1 VLKKKNQKVTR
12 VAVMD
17 VHEERALDEGASA
30 TNSQSEAD
38 VGERSGQPQQSQT
51 PPLQSAVA
59 SDADDEKEEDREE
72 ETSGTLW
79 GHARLPQSV
88 YGNNPAA
95 TGKRKSTNNAV
106 WNVVKHLKE
115 HTAHSVVV
123 DTKYTHVCVA
133 PITASEAGE
142 LGADV
147 DSDGNSLWFCNK
159 VFTLSKTKNCY
170 RSSQATRHCGKFHG
184 DTSSAGKA
192 LADRTSHNNTHKR
205 YVMEAASLKAGQQT
219 SGQRS
224 GAAALYTIT
233 NQELCLGKVARWS
246 VHIVAGC
253 GWGVSSDEEAVVVL
267 TL

>member
-1 VLKKKNQKVTR
+1 
-12 VAVMD
+12 MD

-51 PPLQSAVA
+51 PPLRSAVA
-59 SDADDEKEEDREE
+59 SDADDEKDEDRVE

-170 RSSQATRHCGKFHG
+170 RSSQATRHCVKFHW

-205 YVMEAASLKAGQQT
+205 HDVLWYALCSVCTRWWNYSKTQVRVSWTAVRRAQARQTFRVCYWIRADQERQSRRHRPAS
-219 SGQRS
+219 
-224 GAAALYTIT
+224 
-233 NQELCLGKVARWS
+233 
-246 VHIVAGC
+246 
-253 GWGVSSDEEAVVVL
+253 
-267 TL
+267 

>member
-1 VLKKKNQKVTR
+1 
-12 VAVMD
+12 MD

-115 HTAHSVVV
+115 HTARPTRAHSGEGVERG
-123 DTKYTHVCVA
+123 HV
-133 PITASEAGE
+133 
-142 LGADV
+142 
-147 DSDGNSLWFCNK
+147 
-159 VFTLSKTKNCY
+159 
-170 RSSQATRHCGKFHG
+170 RSRQRV
-184 DTSSAGKA
+184 
-192 LADRTSHNNTHKR
+192 LAQS
-205 YVMEAASLKAGQQT
+205 
-219 SGQRS
+219 
-224 GAAALYTIT
+224 
-233 NQELCLGKVARWS
+233 
-246 VHIVAGC
+246 
-253 GWGVSSDEEAVVVL
+253 
-267 TL
+267 